1 MTRKSTGFAILGGT
15 FDPIHFGHLR
25 SAVEIHERLGVE
37 KVKLIPSFLPPHRDE
52 PGSTPQQR
60 LEMLALAT
68 RDVQYLDI
76 DDREIRRE
84 GKSYSIDT
92 LRSLRAEIGD
102 APLYLILGL
111 DAWSIIGSWREW
123 RQLTDFAHIVIIE
136 RAGEEPAMSE
146 TVTQWYRERMVEDPG
161 ALRQAPAGS
170 ILRIGLTRLDI
181 SSTRIREIFSA
192 GRCPDYLLPGEVIDY
207 VREHGLYREPSK

>member
-1 MTRKSTGFAILGGT
+1 MTRKATGFAILGGT

-25 SAVEIHERLGVE
+25 SAVEIHERLGVK

-60 LEMLALAT
+60 LEMLELAA
-68 RDVQYLDI
+68 RDVQYLEI

-102 APLYLILGL
+102 APLHLILGL

-123 RQLTDFAHIVIIE
+123 QQLTDFAHIVVIE
-136 RAGEEPAMSE
+136 RAGKEPAMPE
-146 TVTQWYRERMVEDPG
+146 TVNEWYRERRVEDPRV
-161 ALRQAPAGS
+161 LRQTPGGN
-170 ILRIGLTRLDI
+170 ICRIGLTRLDI

-192 GRCPDYLLPGEVIDY
+192 GGCPDYLLPREVIDY
-207 VREHGLYREPSK
+207 VREHGLYREPRN